1 MKTTVELYKELS
13 DLTLAKFGFDGGEI
27 EQGSQEWHRMRS
39 GVITGSRVHDIIKQG
54 RAKGSYSEARAKYMN
69 ELIAQVCTGLLP
81 DEINAKQL
89 SWGKDNEPKALELYD
104 PWGDKNVSQIPFVYG
119 LNMRCGVSPD
129 ALVGDNGALEI
140 KCPWT
145 TAQFIDQLL
154 DGEPKPE
161 YTTQVQFSL
170 WILKRDYWDFMNF
183 DPRMKK
189 NNYVIKRFEPNPE
202 LHSKFNEEIPKFI
215 NEMDSKLSQ
224 LGFTFNDIYKQ

>member
-13 DLTLAKFGFDGGEI
+13 ELTLSKFGFDGGEV
-27 EQGSQEWHRMRS
+27 EQGSPEWHRMRA
-39 GVITGSRVHDIIKQG
+39 GVITGSKVHDIIKPG

-89 SWGKDNEPKALELYD
+89 SWGKDNEPKALDAYD
-104 PWGDKNVSQIPFVYG
+104 PWDEKNIAQIPFVYG

-145 TAQFIDQLL
+145 TAQYIDQLL
-154 DGEPKPE
+154 GGEPKPE
-161 YTTQVQFSL
+161 YYTQVQYSL
-170 WILKRDYWDFMNF
+170 WLLKRDYWDFMNF
-183 DPRMKK
+183 DQRMKK
-189 NNYVIKRFEPNPE
+189 KNFIVQRFEPDLEMFEKFE
-202 LHSKFNEEIPKFI
+202 LEIPKFI
-215 NEMDSKLSQ
+215 SEMDSKLESI
-224 LGFTFNDIYKQ
+224 GFTFNDIYN